1 MENYFLRE
9 KASSLKADD
18 RQRMGHKS
26 PGPVRRS
33 FEDRRSTGHVMG
45 EVVEVIHNER
55 VAWILPDYLATFEQS
70 PRGLQISVC
79 CCGYRV
85 SGVCN
90 GFVPLLSALRV
101 SQDSEMFHCP
111 LRF

>member
-18 RQRMGHKS
+18 RQRMAHKS
-26 PGPVRRS
+26 PGPGRRS

>member
-1 MENYFLRE
+1 MIVRGWAVNRRNLGVVHS
-9 KASSLKADD
+9 KVD
-18 RQRMGHKS
+18 RQLA
-26 PGPVRRS
+26 
-33 FEDRRSTGHVMG
+33 TVMG